1 METKIIAA
9 AIAFVQQQYGV
20 EHSAVAAQMS
30 ALAADAWQVTV
41 WIGPSLF
48 QRVIVTADGAIY
60 QPG

>member
-9 AIAFVQQQYGV
+9 AIAFVQQLYGV
-20 EHSAVAAQMS
+20 ESSSLAAQMS

-48 QRVIVTADGAIY
+48 QRLVVTADGVVS
-60 QPG
+60 QLG